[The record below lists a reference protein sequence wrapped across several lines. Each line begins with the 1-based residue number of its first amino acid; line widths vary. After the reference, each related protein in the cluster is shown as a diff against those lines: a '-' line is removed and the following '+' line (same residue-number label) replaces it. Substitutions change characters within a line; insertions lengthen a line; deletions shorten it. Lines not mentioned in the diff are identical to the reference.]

1 MRDEH
6 AALIRG
12 CALPAAATA
21 VACCLA
27 GALAAGTRGLA
38 AAAFGALTVGA
49 FLGLSLVAMVLTDR
63 LDPAVTTVIAL
74 GSYAAKVVL
83 LVVVLAGAV
92 DAEGLSRP
100 VLVLSVVAVSTV
112 WLGGAMRGHAAQV
125 RRSAPER
132 GGAAGR
138 M

>member
-6 AALIRG
+6 AALVRG
-12 CALPAAATA
+12 CALPAALTT
-21 VACCLA
+21 VACCVV

-38 AAAFGALTVGA
+38 GAAFGALTVVA

-63 LDPAVTTVIAL
+63 LDPTVTTVIAL
-74 GSYAAKVVL
+74 AGYATKVVL
-83 LVVVLAGAV
+83 LVVVLAGVV
-92 DAEGLSRP
+92 DAEGMSRP

-125 RRSAPER
+125 RRAAPER
-132 GGAAGR
+132 EEAAGQ